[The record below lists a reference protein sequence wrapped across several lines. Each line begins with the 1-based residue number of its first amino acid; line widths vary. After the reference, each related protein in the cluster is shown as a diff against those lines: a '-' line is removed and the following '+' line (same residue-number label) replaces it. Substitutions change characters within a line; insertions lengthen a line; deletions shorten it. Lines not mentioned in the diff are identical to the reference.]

1 MKYLGLIFGVFCFN
15 IKRVRKI
22 HYIGGAIIGILA
34 VGTVYF
40 FIIIRDLP
48 NADLLTSRQVFES
61 TKIYDRTGEVLLYEI
76 HGEEKRTV
84 IPFEEIPDVVKKAAI
99 AIEDENFYKH
109 PAFDWRSILRALW
122 INITRGR
129 IAQGGSTITQQLAK
143 KAFLTD
149 HRTITRKVRELV
161 LAFKLEKEYSKDQI
175 LNLYLNQIPY
185 GSNAYGI
192 EAASKTFF
200 DKKANDLTLAEAAL
214 LASLPQAPS
223 YYSPY
228 GTHVKELM
236 NRKDAVLE
244 KMHQLE
250 FITEEEKENAKKEK
264 LDFAPGYTTIKAP
277 HFVIMVQEYLN
288 NKYGEDF
295 VRTAG
300 LKVIT
305 TLDWNLQELGEK
317 VVAEG
322 AQRNKELYQ
331 GHNAALVAE
340 DASTGQILALVGSKD
355 YFAPAEP
362 EGCKSGIDCRFE
374 GNFNVAAQGLRQ
386 PGSAIKPF
394 AYIAAFKKGFTPETI
409 VFDVPTEFAANN
421 PNCPLTVDFLKKEGG
436 GNRSCFH
443 PKNFDEQFRGPVTL
457 RQALGQSINVPAAKV
472 LYLAG
477 IDNVLKLVKE
487 FGINTLTERS
497 RYGLS
502 LVLGGGEIKLIELV
516 HGYSVFAQDGIR
528 HKQSFI
534 LKISDDN
541 KVLEEYSDDP
551 VQVVEPQYARMIND
565 VLSDVETRAGLFSG
579 SLGLTVF
586 PNQEVALKTGT
597 TNDYRDAWTFAYT
610 NSFVAG
616 VWTGNNNGDSMQK
629 QGSSILAAIPI
640 MNAFMK
646 EALKDRPTGTFTR
659 PDPIFVDKPMLKGQY
674 LVDYWVGNEKYPQI
688 HDILFYVNKND
699 PLGPAPENP
708 ENDSQ
713 FQNWEEPVINWAKS
727 NIANFEQI
735 YNKPIPNYAQIKSDS
750 ASMNF
755 NLLSPSSGEFIKN
768 PLLLAADIRS
778 SLNIKK
784 LEVYFNDTLIDQLSN
799 ISGNYDYR
807 KNLQISGANLQN
819 ILKIAVTD
827 ELNNRTEKEIIL
839 YK

>member
-1 MKYLGLIFGVFCFN
+1 MISGVFCFN

-22 HYIGGAIIGILA
+22 YYIGGALLGILA

-40 FIIIRDLP
+40 FIIIKDLP
-48 NADLLTSRQVFES
+48 SADLLTSRQVFES
-61 TKIYDRTGEVLLYEI
+61 TKIYDRTGEILLYEI

-84 IPFEEIPDVVKKAAI
+84 VPFEEIPDIVKKATI
-99 AIEDENFYKH
+99 AIEDENFYEH
-109 PAFDWRSILRALW
+109 PAFDWKSIMRALLV
-122 INITRGR
+122 NISRRR
-129 IAQGGSTITQQLAK
+129 IDQGGSTITQQLAK
-143 KAFLTD
+143 NAFLT
-149 HRTITRKVRELV
+149 HHKTITRKVRELV
-161 LAFKLEKEYSKDQI
+161 LAFKLEKKYSKDEI

-200 DKKANDLTLAEAAL
+200 DKRAKDLTLAEAAL
-214 LASLPQAPS
+214 LVSLPQAPS

-228 GTHVKELM
+228 GTHTNELM
-236 NRKDAVLE
+236 QRKDAVLE
-244 KMHQLE
+244 KMHKLG
-250 FITEEEKENAKKEK
+250 FITEEEKEKAKKEK
-264 LDFAPGYTTIKAP
+264 LNFAPGYSTIKAP
-277 HFVIMVQEYLN
+277 HFVIMTQEYLN
-288 NKYGEDF
+288 KKYGEDF

-305 TLDWNLQELGEK
+305 TLDWNFQELGEK

-331 GHNAALVAE
+331 GHNAALVAQ

-362 EGCKSGIDCRFE
+362 ENCKSGVDCRFE
-374 GNFNVAAQGLRQ
+374 GNFNVAVQGLRQ

-409 VFDVPTEFAANN
+409 VFDTPTEFAANN
-421 PNCPLTVDFLKKEGG
+421 PDCPLAVDFSKQEEEK
-436 GNRSCFH
+436 NKSCFH

-516 HGYSVFAQDGIR
+516 HGYSVLAQDGIR

-541 KVLEEYSDDP
+541 KVLEEYNDDP
-551 VQVVEPQYARMIND
+551 VQVIEPQYARMIND
-565 VLSDVETRAGLFSG
+565 VLSDAETRAGLFSG
-579 SLGLTVF
+579 SLGLTIF

-597 TNDYRDAWTFAYT
+597 TNDYRDAWTLAYT
-610 NSFVAG
+610 KSFVLG

-646 EALKDRPTGTFTR
+646 EVLKDRPTETFTR
-659 PDPIFVDKPMLKGQY
+659 PDPVFVDKPMLKGQY
-674 LVDYWVGNEKYPQI
+674 VVEYTAGNERYPQI
-688 HDILFYVNKND
+688 HDILFYVDKNN
-699 PLGPAPENP
+699 PQGPAPTNP

-727 NIANFEQI
+727 NIADFEQV
-735 YNKPIPNYAQIKSDS
+735 YNRSLPNYAQVKSEGS
-750 ASMNF
+750 AL
-755 NLLSPSSGEFIKN
+755 NLNLISPSSGDFMKN
-768 PLLLAADIRS
+768 PLLLAADIQS
-778 SLNIKK
+778 SLSIRK
-784 LEVYFNDTLIDQLSN
+784 LEVYFNNILIDQLSN
-799 ISGNYDYR
+799 VSGNYNYR
-807 KNLQISGANLQN
+807 KSFQLNNADLQN
-819 ILKIAVTD
+819 VLKVVVID
-827 ELNNRTEKEIIL
+827 ESNNRNEKEIIL
-839 YK
+839 YR